1 VLLSMFAPFLM
12 VGNPGPVTNGHYFL
26 INHQTFEVS
35 RATYLRMVTLESF
48 YLRIVIPTLIVS
60 AVTIFTNKR
69 LIRRLTEPSLRRSV
83 WPYED
88 DRLDPS
94 HDT

>member
-1 VLLSMFAPFLM
+1 MLSGMLAPFLM
-12 VGNPGPVTNGHYFL
+12 LGNPGPISNGHYFL

-48 YLRIVIPTLIVS
+48 YLHIAIPTLIVS
-60 AVTIFTNKR
+60 AIAIFTNMR
-69 LIRRLTEPSLRRSV
+69 LLRSLTEPSLRPSV

-88 DRLDPS
+88 LGDPS
-94 HDT
+94 AKT